1 MQAPKFDLI
10 IPIVRKDLSLILDN
24 LKLLNHNIKA
34 QNIIFIGEEDLTEL
48 FTGIPNVKFIC
59 ENNMIEGLTKKEIE
73 NIKTSITGDA
83 KRSGWY
89 FQQFLKMGYSCIC
102 ENEYYLVWDSD
113 TIPLKEIDF
122 FSSAAKPYLSFRE
135 YAKYDECYSKT
146 IEHLIQDNPIKKDS
160 SKSFITEHMLINA
173 SIMRKLISD
182 IEANISLAGN
192 KFYEKIMHA
201 VDPKYIN
208 LSGFSEFETYAA
220 YILKNFSNEYSLRHW
235 NNLRCGKVFIGN
247 KPTKEQLSWISTSFS
262 TVSIE
267 KYDSHWIIF
276 KVFNQLKLDKLLSFH
291 YVYITCIPIIS
302 VLYSLRLT
310 LRAFIKR

>member
-10 IPIVRKDLSLILDN
+10 IPIVRKDINLIIANIN
-24 LKLLNHNIKA
+24 LLIENIKA
-34 QNIIFIGEEDLTEL
+34 QNIIFIGEESLNEL
-48 FTGIPNVKFIC
+48 FTNISNVKFIC
-59 ENNMIEGLTKKEIE
+59 ENNLIEGLTKKEIE

-122 FSSAAKPYLSFRE
+122 FSSTAKPYLSFRE
-135 YAKYDECYSKT
+135 YIKHDECYNKT
-146 IEHLIQDNPIKKDS
+146 IENLIWDNPIKKDS

-173 SIMRKLISD
+173 SIMRQLISD
-182 IEANISLAGN
+182 IEANKSLEGN

-201 VDPKYIN
+201 VDTKYIN

-220 YILKNFSNEYSLRHW
+220 YVLKNFPNKYSLRQW
-235 NNLRCGKVFIGN
+235 ENLRCGKIFIGN
-247 KPTKEQLSWISTSFS
+247 TPTKEQLSWIGSSFN

-267 KYDSHWIIF
+267 KYDTHWIIF
-276 KVFNQLKLDKLLSFH
+276 KILNRYNINNAFKFEYAYKICSPL
-291 YVYITCIPIIS
+291 IS
-302 VLYSLRLT
+302 ILYSLRLKV
-310 LRAFIKR
+310 RALIKG